1 MSEKVRKP
9 TGVVYADRVWPAV
22 SGYELVSSYY
32 DEWYWQTFWKA
43 NECPLIVHE
52 LTRFRSCAGPALDA
66 GTGTGLYIKELLRL
80 GIECVGIDASQAML
94 DEARKKLPTSVR
106 LICTDVK
113 KLPFPDKTFN
123 LIIACRVLSHVD
135 NLNAAIHELGRVSN
149 AGCSLIVSDVSAHHK
164 YTTTRI
170 PTPDGDVH
178 IETYKHTV
186 DQLVEAAENSGYWK
200 PGSIKSVS
208 YKDLLWKPQPSEY
221 PAIDVSSTKP
231 IFFYGVLTRLK
242 KDKEEKPK

>member
-1 MSEKVRKP
+1 MSEQVRKP
-9 TGVVYADRVWPAV
+9 AGVVYGNRVWPVIA
-22 SGYELVSSYY
+22 GYELVSKYY
-32 DEWYWQTFWKA
+32 DEWYWQSFWTA

-52 LTRFRSCAGPALDA
+52 LSKLSSCASPALDV

-80 GIECVGIDASQAML
+80 GIECVGIDASRAML
-94 DEARKKLPTSVR
+94 DEARRKLPASVR
-106 LICTDVK
+106 LICADVK
-113 KLPFPDKTFN
+113 RLPFPDKAFN

-135 NLNAAIHELGRVSN
+135 NLNAANQELGRVANS
-149 AGCSLIVSDVSAHHK
+149 GCRLIVSDVSACHN

-178 IETYKHTV
+178 IETYKRTV
-186 DQLVEAAENSGYWK
+186 DQLVAAAENSAYWK
-200 PGSIKSVS
+200 VEKIKSIS

-221 PAIDVSSTKP
+221 PAIDTSSAKP

-242 KDKEEKPK
+242 TEE